1 MFDISKNNFSQSSE
15 AGYEFKVKTAW
26 GEDTDFLI
34 KVRGEQSKI
43 VRDYSKRKYNEYT
56 MKENA
61 AKARGKT
68 YSMDLEEAED
78 SLIESAIVRIISW
91 SGISNAGKELPFTK
105 ENAELVLKGNDHI
118 QSQILEES
126 KLSHNFRPV

>member
-1 MFDISKNNFSQSSE
+1 MFDISKSNFSQASE
-15 AGYEFKVKTAW
+15 SGFEFAVKTAW

-43 VRDYSKRKYNEYT
+43 VRDYSKRKYNEYA

-68 YSMDLEEAED
+68 YVMDIEDAED
-78 SLIESAIVRIISW
+78 ELVQSAIVRIISW
-91 SGISNAGKELPFTK
+91 SGIVDGGKPLEFNK
-105 ENAELVLKGNDHI
+105 ENAERVLKGNDHI
-118 QSQILEES
+118 QNQIMEES
-126 KLSHNFRPV
+126 KLALNFR